1 MRATSF
7 LGFAAGAAL
16 WLAMATVAVAADGTA
31 KPGIANPLFAFDN
44 GTGYGRVSA
53 DEQAAMLKDLGY
65 AGIAFTGTQRI
76 PAMLRALDARGLKML
91 SIYVELC
98 LAPEKGKPAYDPGLK
113 AAIAQLKGRDTQ
125 IWIPISG
132 GKPSA
137 TNLDDR
143 AVALIREIADMAEK
157 SGLRVVLYPH
167 TWMYVERSEDAVRLA
182 KKVNRKNVGV
192 GFNLCHFLRV
202 DNEKNLDRRLQEM
215 RPYLLAVNINGA
227 DGGSTNGLDWDRLI
241 QTLDRGSFDVGRVLK
256 RLKQLGY
263 TGPVGLQCYAI
274 PGDCRTNLAR
284 SMKAWQKLSART
296 AAGQ

>member
-1 MRATSF
+1 MMCATRV
-7 LGFAAGAAL
+7 LGLTAGALL
-16 WLAMATVAVAADGTA
+16 WLAMAAVALAVDSPA
-31 KPGIANPLFAFDN
+31 KPAVAHPLYAFDN

-98 LAPEKGKPAYDPGLK
+98 LAPEKGKPPYDPGLQ

-125 IWIPISG
+125 IWIPIGG

-143 AVALIREIADMAEK
+143 AVALLREIADMAEK

-167 TWMYVERSEDAVRLA
+167 TWMYVERGEDAVRLV
-182 KKVNRKNVGV
+182 KKVDRKNVGV
-192 GFNLCHFLRV
+192 AFNLCHFLRV
-202 DNEKNLDRRLQEM
+202 DNEKNLDRRLQEA
-215 RPYLLAVNINGA
+215 RPYLLAVNINGT
-227 DGGSTNGLDWDRLI
+227 DGGNTNALDWDRLI
-241 QTLDRGSFDVGRVLK
+241 QTLDRGTFDVGRVLK
-256 RLKQLGY
+256 RLNQLNY
-263 TGPVGLQCYAI
+263 TGPIGLQCYAI
-274 PGDCRTNLAR
+274 PGDCRTNLTR
-284 SMKAWQKLSART
+284 SMKAWHKLSAGART
-296 AAGQ
+296 R